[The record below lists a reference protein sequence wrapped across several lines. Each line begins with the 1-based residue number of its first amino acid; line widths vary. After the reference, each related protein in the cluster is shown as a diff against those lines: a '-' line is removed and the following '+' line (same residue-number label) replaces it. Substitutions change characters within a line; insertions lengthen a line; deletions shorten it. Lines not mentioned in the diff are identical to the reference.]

1 MRLFKSELN
10 WNFLKHANVAVVL
23 STLLILGSIT
33 SLVVQGLN
41 FGLDFTGGTKV
52 DVSYST
58 DTDLKKIRS
67 QLVDAGYGEAVV
79 QNFGTSQDVTI
90 RLGIVAKEGVDK
102 SEIGNKILDILKS
115 DGADVTLK
123 NLGFVSATIGEELT
137 EQGILAIVVMLI
149 CIMLYVTVRFEWKF
163 SVGAVAALAHDVMLT
178 IGIFSF
184 LQLDFDLTVLAAVLA
199 VIGYSL
205 NDTIVVYDRIREN
218 FLKIRKAEAE
228 AVINKSINQT
238 FARTLITSG
247 TTLFVLIA
255 LFVVGGELIHG
266 FATALLTG
274 ILVGTY
280 SSIYVASFLALK
292 LGVCKEDLMPAEI
305 AKEGAD
311 QEAIM

>member
-1 MRLFKSELN
+1 MRLFKQELN
-10 WNFLKHANVAVVL
+10 WNFLKHANIAIVFSAV
-23 STLLILGSIT
+23 LILGSLTTLI
-33 SLVVQGLN
+33 VQGLN
-41 FGLDFTGGTKV
+41 FGLDFTGGTKI
-52 DVSYST
+52 DVTYT
-58 DTDLKKIRS
+58 NNTNLKTIRA

-79 QNFGTSQDVTI
+79 QNFGTAKDVTI

-102 SEIGNKILDILKS
+102 AAIGNKILDILKA
-115 DGADVTLK
+115 DGSEVVLK

-163 SVGAVAALAHDVMLT
+163 SVGAVAALAHDVIITL
-178 IGIFSF
+178 GVFSL

-218 FLKIRKAEAE
+218 FLKLRKADAE
-228 AVINKSINQT
+228 DVINKSINQT

-255 LFVVGGELIHG
+255 LFVVGGQLIHG
-266 FATALLTG
+266 FATALLVG
-274 ILVGTY
+274 IFVGTY

-292 LGVCKEDLMPAEI
+292 LGVCKEDLMPTEI
-305 AKEGAD
+305 VKEGAD
-311 QEAIM
+311 QESQI